1 MKALFILGI
10 VLLVLVLLSF
20 VRLGAQVEYAASGV
34 TVRVKTGP
42 FLLTVFPRRG
52 NGTKAG
58 SARKKRKKNGAAAK
72 EPAPTGGSVALVKK
86 FLPLIAEAAGRM
98 KRKIRIDV
106 LRLDLTVA
114 AADPAAA
121 AMAFGGANAFLGMI
135 WPLIEQNF
143 NVQQRCIR
151 TRVDFQAQRPTVVLF
166 AQLTLSIGTALH
178 MGIRLTVRFLR
189 LFAEYKAEHKTGA
202 APLAKSDS

>member
-1 MKALFILGI
+1 M
-10 VLLVLVLLSF
+10 
-20 VRLGAQVEYAASGV
+20 
-34 TVRVKTGP
+34 
-42 FLLTVFPRRG
+42 
-52 NGTKAG
+52 
-58 SARKKRKKNGAAAK
+58 
-72 EPAPTGGSVALVKK
+72 ALVKK

-189 LFAEYKAEHKTGA
+189 LFAEYKAEHTTGA

>member
-72 EPAPTGGSVALVKK
+72 EPAPKGGSVALVKK

-121 AMAFGGANAFLGMI
+121 VVLVDCVIGYGSHEDPAQDLSEAIRSAKALAAQEGRYLAVVASVCGTEADPQSLSGSRMKLANAGAIVLPSNAQATRFT
-135 WPLIEQNF
+135 
-143 NVQQRCIR
+143 QRI
-151 TRVDFQAQRPTVVLF
+151 
-166 AQLTLSIGTALH
+166 
-178 MGIRLTVRFLR
+178 
-189 LFAEYKAEHKTGA
+189 
-202 APLAKSDS
+202 LAHL